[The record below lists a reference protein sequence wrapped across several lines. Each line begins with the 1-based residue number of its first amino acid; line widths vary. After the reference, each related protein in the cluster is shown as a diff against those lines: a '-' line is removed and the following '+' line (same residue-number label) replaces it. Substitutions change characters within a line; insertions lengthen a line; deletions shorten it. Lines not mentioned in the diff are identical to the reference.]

1 MPILPSPP
9 NTASSSS
16 SFALRIP
23 IACYRDATATRQ
35 YLKQLENEPKEQ
47 LMDLLIYQNTEGESV
62 GMTISRHQDAAT
74 TQQYLQLLKD
84 ALENGKLTSEQLTM
98 LLTQQDKDGWSVGMF
113 IVDEKDNARTQV
125 YLQMLENVLENGKL
139 TSEQFTRI
147 LTQQDKEGWS
157 VGMMIACYRDATTT
171 QAYLQLLKKAIENE
185 QLTSEQFTRILMQQ
199 MKEGGSIGM
208 IIAFH
213 QDATIIQ
220 AYLQLLKNVLENGKL
235 TSEQLTML
243 LMQEDK
249 EGKSVGKII
258 AREQDATI
266 TQAYLQLLKRA
277 IENEKLTSEQVTTL
291 LTQQNE
297 NGWSVGMFIARHQ
310 DATTTQQYLQLLKD
324 ALENGKLTSEQLT
337 TILVQQ
343 NKEGGGSVGMFIAH
357 CQDATTTQ
365 AYLQLLE
372 KMIENEKLTSEQ
384 VTTPLTQQNENGWS
398 VGMGIARYRD
408 AATTQAY
415 LQFLEKMIENEKLT
429 SEQLTR
435 ILTQQSKERGSVE
448 MIITRCQ
455 DKATQQQYQDLKKI
469 LPFIKEI
476 EEVSSLLECFQF
488 EGSADKL
495 KKLLL
500 FKNDIGITGTHKIS
514 LNKKIRSLISDF
526 NSEICDQKT
535 AEFFGFL
542 SNVPDTSLFYISAL
556 ISQLNLWTLYS
567 SALDT
572 VSLKL
577 NTLPKTSFGYK
588 EGQFALATY
597 YASLFS
603 QTEKMFTANELLA
616 FLTHAERCNHAMLD
630 MGYKMLRNYLIEGN
644 TETAQGATSSLTN
657 SEPAPDIILKKVLK
671 SLVLLVSDNPSALKT
686 LEDVLNQH
694 RKDNLLDFYLEKTL
708 FNDSSKT
715 SSVLK
720 NISSFFKS
728 LPLPLFHTNKSRKIQ
743 ITLEQ
748 LQELESLIPPN
759 QQHNDVKESIAALIV
774 EFNKGNIT
782 KENLFEKLRN
792 SINEGNPDYLFVE
805 RAMTSFASSA
815 SQ

>member
-125 YLQMLENVLENGKL
+125 YIQMLENVLENGKL

-297 NGWSVGMFIARHQ
+297 NGWSVGMFIVCRQ

-337 TILVQQ
+337 TL
-343 NKEGGGSVGMFIAH
+343 
-357 CQDATTTQ
+357 
-365 AYLQLLE
+365 
-372 KMIENEKLTSEQ
+372 
-384 VTTPLTQQNENGWS
+384 LTQQNNEGES
-398 VGMGIARYRD
+398 VG
-408 AATTQAY
+408 T
-415 LQFLEKMIENEKLT
+415 
-429 SEQLTR
+429 
-435 ILTQQSKERGSVE
+435 
-448 MIITRCQ
+448 IITRYQ
-455 DKATQQQYQDLKKI
+455 DQATDQQYQDLKKI
-469 LPFIKEI
+469 IPLIKEI

-556 ISQLNLWTLYS
+556 ISQLNLWTLDS

-572 VSLKL
+572 VFLKL
-577 NTLPKTSFGYK
+577 NSRSKTSFDYK